1 MESFLVIFSAV
12 VLSFWVAKVLIWLW
26 WKPKK
31 LEKLLREQGFN
42 GTSHMFLFREL
53 RRLVSMTEKAQSK
66 PINLSHNIVP
76 RVLPFMHETI
86 RTHGPMSYTWS
97 GTTPSVNIL
106 EPEHIR
112 NIFSNKLGNFSRVKQ
127 NPLFKILVTGLVS
140 YDGEKGAKYRKII
153 TPAYHLEKLKLMEP
167 AFYSSCAELVKGW
180 EKLVSNG
187 SSEVDVCPY
196 IQKLTADVISRTA
209 FGSSYEEG
217 RRIFQLQNE
226 QAKLIVEVI
235 PFLFIPGFRYTK
247 SRIKQP
253 GRVWPSG
260 KSEDEV
266 VWVRHTTSG
275 SIPTTAKRRATW
287 SLRNLMDYETKLLPT
302 KKNRRIKEI
311 GREIRGIL
319 SDMINKREN
328 ATKDGEAHKDD
339 LLGMLLESNRKL
351 ILENDNSKWSGM
363 TIEDV
368 IEECKLFYIAG
379 HETTSSLLVWTMVA
393 LSMHPEWQARAREE
407 VLRVFGTDEP
417 SFDGLDQLKIV
428 TLIFYEVL
436 RLYPPFA
443 ILSRYCDKET
453 KLGNFTLPPGVE
465 IALPII
471 VAHHDHAIWGKDA
484 QEFNPKR
491 FSEGISKA
499 TNNQV
504 SFFPFGWGPRICLG
518 QTFGLMEAKLAMAM
532 ILQRFSFELSPT
544 YVHAPYSVATLQP
557 QHGAQIILHKL

>member
-53 RRLVSMTEKAQSK
+53 RQLVSMTEKAQSK

-235 PFLFIPGFRYTK
+235 PFLFIPGFRF
-247 SRIKQP
+247 
-253 GRVWPSG
+253 
-260 KSEDEV
+260 
-266 VWVRHTTSG
+266 
-275 SIPTTAKRRATW
+275 
-287 SLRNLMDYETKLLPT
+287 LPT

-379 HETTSSLLVWTMVA
+379 HDTTSSLLVWTMVA

-471 VAHHDHAIWGKDA
+471 VVHHDHAIWGKDA